1 MLEVVELSPFLGILL
16 FMPGFNLIVLFLM
29 SLKLG
34 KVFNASFGMKMGLIF
49 LDIVFYPMLAK
60 SNVAYKITNDDYMR
74 ALDSARS
81 ESINLMTQDEI
92 NEMNKVEEP
101 DPFSEVDSIFKSEIK
116 EEFSSEPYKAVK
128 NTQSDNKPAETI
140 AYVDD
145 LFRPI
150 ERTEDFETNID
161 IDVDAFIP
169 ATYIRSENH
178 KLNIYK
184 RIATISTEEELSDM
198 TDELMDSFGD
208 IPKSAMNL
216 MKIAQIKSMAHEAYI
231 TEIKGNRKEIRIK
244 MFPRAKINP
253 AGIPDI
259 MKNKGSRMRFTN
271 GDTPYFTYYF
281 KNEEIKSTEDY
292 MDSISAIVEEIKGL
306 REGEEQ

>member
-1 MLEVVELSPFLGILL
+1 MSGISITTTNLIMKLIIFVWLLSVVRSIAIMFCAPLFKKASKGAKTASYPVLNLFGMLEVVELSPFLGILL

-34 KVFNASFGMKMGLIF
+34 KIFNASFGMKMGLIF

-74 ALDSARS
+74 ALDSARN

-150 ERTEDFETNID
+150 ERTEDFETVKTD
-161 IDVDAFIP
+161 
-169 ATYIRSENH
+169 ENQPEQPQ
-178 KLNIYK
+178 NMF
-184 RIATISTEEELSDM
+184 TEEL
-198 TDELMDSFGD
+198 
-208 IPKSAMNL
+208 
-216 MKIAQIKSMAHEAYI
+216 
-231 TEIKGNRKEIRIK
+231 NREEKVE
-244 MFPRAKINP
+244 
-253 AGIPDI
+253 
-259 MKNKGSRMRFTN
+259 
-271 GDTPYFTYYF
+271 YF
-281 KNEEIKSTEDY
+281 D
-292 MDSISAIVEEIKGL
+292 L
-306 REGEEQ
+306 